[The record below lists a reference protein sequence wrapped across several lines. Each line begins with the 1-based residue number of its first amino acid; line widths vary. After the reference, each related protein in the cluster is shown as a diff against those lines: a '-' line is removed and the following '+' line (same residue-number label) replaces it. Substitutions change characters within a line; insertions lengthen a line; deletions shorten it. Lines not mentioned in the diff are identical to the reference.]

1 MTSNLREGDRI
12 VITGGK
18 YNGNTAI
25 IRRVNRTRHW
35 VKMEPELPGNYFIA
49 AGLCFKLPSAPRVL
63 VEELEVVDPP
73 PQEGNV
79 PGDEEEEPGD
89 EGGEEEE
96 ESSEEGLSNRF
107 GGQLATRFLI
117 DLLAQ
122 SIATLGPENLESLE
136 EWMNVLRERILHY
149 CPEYPQ
155 DEPQDPVLS

>member
-1 MTSNLREGDRI
+1 MPGD
-12 VITGGK
+12 
-18 YNGNTAI
+18 
-25 IRRVNRTRHW
+25 
-35 VKMEPELPGNYFIA
+35 
-49 AGLCFKLPSAPRVL
+49 
-63 VEELEVVDPP
+63 EEE
-73 PQEGNV
+73 E

-107 GGQLATRFLI
+107 GGQLAMRFLI

-136 EWMNVLRERILHY
+136 EWMNVLRERILYY